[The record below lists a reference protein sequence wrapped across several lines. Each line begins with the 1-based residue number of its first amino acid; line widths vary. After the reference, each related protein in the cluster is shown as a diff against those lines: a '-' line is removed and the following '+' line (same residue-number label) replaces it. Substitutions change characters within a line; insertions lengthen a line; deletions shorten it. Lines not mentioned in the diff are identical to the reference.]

1 MEMREGESGMNGD
14 SCMETYAIT
23 KKKKKETYAITT
35 RKIASQWEFAVCL
48 RELKQGQ
55 PRGLQWSG
63 KWEGGSRGW
72 AHMSTYD

>member
-23 KKKKKETYAITT
+23 K

-72 AHMSTYD
+72 AHISTYD